1 MPNVR
6 IWTVESDNDAKAV
19 KCLANQLATH
29 LQLGNLSIRVS
40 GKKELLERNPL
51 RKKVQN
57 YLREEACVI
66 FVVDLDG
73 PMSMHQRRQEPN
85 SLINQVTKIV
95 NNRRFAG
102 RVFLAQAVQ
111 ELEAWLLIDCLG
123 IFCYFASKRA
133 QYRENCRN
141 TVSADRALARWIA
154 RHQRGNTENITETQI
169 GGKGPKEYLVEFSEQ
184 ILRRL
189 NPNMPQ
195 RNLRQRRYR
204 ETMSPDIAEHVV
216 IDRETLRRNH
226 SLRQLGELLA
236 QFK

>member
-6 IWTVESDNDAKAV
+6 IWTVESDNDAQAV

-66 FVVDLDG
+66 FVIDSDG
-73 PMSMHQRRQEPN
+73 PMSIHQRRQEPN
-85 SLINQVTKIV
+85 SLINQVTRIV

-102 RVFLAQAVQ
+102 RVFLAEAVH

-123 IFCYFASKRA
+123 IFCYFARKRA

-141 TVSADRALARWIA
+141 TVSADRTLARWIA
-154 RHQRGNTENITETQI
+154 SRQSGNTENIIETEI
-169 GGKGPKEYLVEFSEQ
+169 GGRGAKEYLVEFSGQ

-189 NPNMPQ
+189 NPNIPQ
-195 RNLRQRRYR
+195 RNLRQQRYR
-204 ETMSPDIAEHVV
+204 EAMAPDIAEYVV
-216 IDRETLRRNH
+216 INRETLRRND
-226 SLRQLGELLA
+226 SLSKLGDLLA
-236 QFK
+236 RFK

>member
-40 GKKELLERNPL
+40 GKKELLDRNPL

-141 TVSADRALARWIA
+141 TVSADRALAGWIA

-195 RNLRQRRYR
+195 RNLRQQRYR
-204 ETMSPDIAEHVV
+204 EKMSPDIAEYVV
-216 IDRETLRRNH
+216 INQETLRRNH
-226 SLRQLGELLA
+226 SLLQLGELLA
-236 QFK
+236 RFK

>member
-40 GKKELLERNPL
+40 GKKELLERDPL

-66 FVVDLDG
+66 FVIDSDG
-73 PMSMHQRRQEPN
+73 PMSIHQRRQEPN
-85 SLINQVTKIV
+85 SLINQVTRIV
-95 NNRRFAG
+95 NDRRFAG

-123 IFCYFASKRA
+123 VFCYFSSKSPRHRRISRSRILA
-133 QYRENCRN
+133 NPSFARL
-141 TVSADRALARWIA
+141 VSRY
-154 RHQRGNTENITETQI
+154 QRGNTEHIVETES
-169 GGKGPKEYLVEFSEQ
+169 GGRGAKEYLVAFSEQ
-184 ILRRL
+184 ILLIL

-195 RNLRQRRYR
+195 RNLKRQRYH
-204 ETMSPDIAEHVV
+204 EAMSPNIVEHVV
-216 IDRETLRRNH
+216 INRETLRRND
-226 SLRQLGELLA
+226 SLSKLGDLLA
-236 QFK
+236 RFK

>member
-19 KCLANQLATH
+19 KGLANQLATY

-40 GKKELLERNPL
+40 GKKELLEGNPL

-66 FVVDLDG
+66 FVVDRDG
-73 PMSMHQRRQEPN
+73 PMSIHQRRQEPN
-85 SLINQVTKIV
+85 SLINQVTRIV
-95 NNRRFAG
+95 NDRRFAG

-123 IFCYFASKRA
+123 VFCYFSSKSPRHRRISRSRILA
-133 QYRENCRN
+133 NPSFARL
-141 TVSADRALARWIA
+141 VSRY
-154 RHQRGNTENITETQI
+154 QRGNTEHIVETES
-169 GGKGPKEYLVEFSEQ
+169 GGRGAKEYLVAFSEQ
-184 ILRRL
+184 ILLIL

-195 RNLRQRRYR
+195 RNLKRQRYH
-204 ETMSPDIAEHVV
+204 EAISHNIVEYVV
-216 IDRETLRRNH
+216 INRETLRRND
-226 SLRQLGELLA
+226 SLSKLGDLLA
-236 QFK
+236 RFK